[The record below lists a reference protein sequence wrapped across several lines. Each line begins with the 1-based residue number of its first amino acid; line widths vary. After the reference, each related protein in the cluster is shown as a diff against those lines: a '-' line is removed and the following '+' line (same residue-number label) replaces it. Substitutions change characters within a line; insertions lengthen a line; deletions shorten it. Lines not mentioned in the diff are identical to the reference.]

1 MSPLGNVLADVIRP
15 LPRLHLVTDDATLL
29 ATDFAERAEQLLI
42 RGSGRVALHL
52 RGPSLSGRLL
62 FDIAARLVPIAR
74 ASGALL
80 LLNDRLDVAL
90 ATDASGVQLGIRSV
104 SPADTRQLLDDRII
118 GASVHSREEAERA
131 IAGGADFLLVGT
143 LFPTPSHPDHPGAGL
158 DLLRELHPLGTPLIG
173 IGGITPARV
182 PQTVAAGAHGVAV
195 LRGVW
200 NAEEPLRAMM
210 GYLDA
215 LQTCSP
221 D

>member
-1 MSPLGNVLADVIRP
+1 MLHP

-29 ATDFAERAEQLLI
+29 TADFAERAEQLLI

-52 RGPSLSGRLL
+52 RGPGLSGRSL
-62 FDIAARLVPIAR
+62 FELAARLVPIAR

-90 ATDASGVQLGIRSV
+90 ATGAAGVQLGARSV
-104 SPADTRQLLDDRII
+104 SPADARQLLDDRII
-118 GASVHSREEAERA
+118 GASVHSRAEAERA

-143 LFPTPSHPDHPGAGL
+143 LFPTPSHPGRPGAGL
-158 DLLRELHPLGTPLIG
+158 GILRELYPLGIPMIG
-173 IGGITPARV
+173 IGGVTPARV
-182 PQTVAAGAHGVAV
+182 AEIIAVGAYGVAV

-210 GYLDA
+210 GYLEA
-215 LQTCSP
+215 LQSCSP